1 MAELT
6 HISTHRKT
14 IRDRVTCHPMV
25 VFVALA
31 YAITWIT
38 WPLNTRFDFGAVNG
52 FGIISLAGPALAATI
67 VSIILKPE
75 PSSVLTRTHW
85 RLFAIV
91 GGLALMAMAV
101 MRLWVAAGLVAHAGD
116 FPTTV
121 AYPSPMAF
129 LVDVLAASVVA
140 FIFSGACSPWQGVRD
155 LLHSLDPRAHPIRW
169 YWWAIAMGLYP
180 VVILLGTAISTGLGL
195 PEPAPKATGPGY
207 SLVLDTLILFPYF
220 LFAGGGLEEPGWR
233 GFALP
238 LLQKRYG
245 PLRSSLI
252 LAVIWAFWHWP
263 MLQVGP
269 SGMVVYL
276 LVIVAPLA
284 ILFTAVFNRTGGSL
298 PIVILLHT
306 SINLTEQYLPA
317 STLIPSLLILLTTLG
332 LALWMWR
339 SPQIFSYDKLCI
351 ESC

>member
-1 MAELT
+1 MAEMT
-6 HISTHRKT
+6 HVSTHRKT

-38 WPLNTRFDFGAVNG
+38 WPLNTRFDFGTVNG

-67 VSIILKPE
+67 VSIILRPE
-75 PSSVLTRTHW
+75 PSSVLARTHW
-85 RLFAIV
+85 RLFAIL
-91 GGLALMAMAV
+91 GGLALMVMAV
-101 MRLWVAAGLVAHAGD
+101 VRLWVAAGLVAHAGD
-116 FPTTV
+116 IAATV
-121 AYPSPMAF
+121 AYPSPTAF

-140 FIFSGACSPWQGVRD
+140 FIFSGVYSPRQGIRD

-169 YWWAIAMGLYP
+169 YWWAIAVGLYP
-180 VVILLGTAISTGLGL
+180 VIILLGTAIAAGLGL
-195 PEPAPKATGPGY
+195 PEPAPKATGPWY
-207 SLVLDTLILFPYF
+207 SLVLDPLILFPYF

-252 LAVIWAFWHWP
+252 LAVIWALWHWP
-263 MLQVGP
+263 MLQAGP
-269 SGMVVYL
+269 LNMAIYL
-276 LVIVAPLA
+276 LLYVAPLT
-284 ILFTAVFNRTGGSL
+284 ILFTAAFNWTVGSL

-317 STLIPSLLILLTTLG
+317 SSLVPSLLVVLIALG
-332 LALWMWR
+332 TALWMWR
-339 SPQIFSYDKLCI
+339 SPQIFSFDHVENK
-351 ESC
+351 